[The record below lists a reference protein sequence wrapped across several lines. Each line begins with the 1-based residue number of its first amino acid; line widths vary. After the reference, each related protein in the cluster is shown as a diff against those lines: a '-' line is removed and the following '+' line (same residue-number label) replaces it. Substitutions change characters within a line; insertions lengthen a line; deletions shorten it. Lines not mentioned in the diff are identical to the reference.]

1 MRNGRTVGTAVA
13 GERFPVIRK
22 CLLDGTGAEDG
33 TIRFGDNDRS
43 VLPCMHHVAARSEGS
58 EADELDGRLWNIMD
72 QGAEAGGT
80 DMSGMDGC
88 SVGAG
93 DRDEIKKLD
102 GLEKIGEGVSD

>member
-1 MRNGRTVGTAVA
+1 
-13 GERFPVIRK
+13 
-22 CLLDGTGAEDG
+22 
-33 TIRFGDNDRS
+33 
-43 VLPCMHHVAARSEGS
+43 MHHVAARCKGS